1 MMTGESGG
9 PTRVWLRALVAIAL
23 MVTTA
28 VLTACGAGGGN
39 ASGASSST
47 TSQAGEVVARV
58 GATPITRA
66 EVNHWMST
74 LAGGDYYEVSF
85 GDTVPE
91 GLVSD
96 PPRYSVCVAHL
107 EGAAAKAPLKGN
119 QPSSV
124 ELLTKCRELH
134 QALRLQAIALLV
146 DVEWILGLAAEEGI
160 SASAKEVLA
169 AYNRST
175 AERFANRS
183 ALSRNQVARRI
194 SVSDELLL
202 FRKNVLASKLIAK
215 LKSQGGVASISRLE
229 ARWAPK
235 IDCRPGY
242 VVEHCKQFHS
252 TPPPSPSQPS
262 AAVLLEQ
269 VNGLATGHCRDTP
282 NCGKQ

>member
-1 MMTGESGG
+1 MMAGESGV
-9 PTRVWLRALVAIAL
+9 PTRVWLSALVAIAL
-23 MVTTA
+23 MVTTP

-47 TSQAGEVVARV
+47 SSQAGEVVARV
-58 GATPITRA
+58 GATPITTA
-66 EVNHWMST
+66 AVNHWMAT
-74 LAGGDYYEVSF
+74 LAGGDYYEVSV
-85 GDTVPE
+85 GHTVPE

-107 EGAAAKAPLKGN
+107 EATAAKAPLKGN

-146 DVEWILGLAAEEGI
+146 EIEWILGLAAEEGI
-160 SASAKEVLA
+160 SASDKEVLA

-175 AERFANRS
+175 AERFSNRA
-183 ALSRNQVARRI
+183 ALSRNQAARKI

-215 LKSQGGVASISRLE
+215 LKSYGGVASIGRLE

-242 VVEHCKQFHS
+242 VVEHCKQFHG
-252 TPPPSPSQPS
+252 TPPPSPGQPS

-269 VNGLATGHCRDTP
+269 VDGLATGHCRDTL